1 MEKIEKYY
9 LDTNNYGFSTRQWSE
24 CEDANGDYQS
34 KTRSLKLTD
43 EEKRFLSDMNDD
55 MADTE
60 LRDDLPEICLCK
72 TSLDGLYSTDIKLL
86 LKDGHWYY
94 EYCTSDRE
102 QEDFEDENVTYVM
115 CIRMPDSLNDKLNKN
130 YIRGW

>member
-1 MEKIEKYY
+1 
-9 LDTNNYGFSTRQWSE
+9 
-24 CEDANGDYQS
+24 
-34 KTRSLKLTD
+34 
-43 EEKRFLSDMNDD
+43 MNDD

-60 LRDDLPEICLCK
+60 LRDDLPEIWLCK

>member
-1 MEKIEKYY
+1 
-9 LDTNNYGFSTRQWSE
+9 
-24 CEDANGDYQS
+24 
-34 KTRSLKLTD
+34 
-43 EEKRFLSDMNDD
+43 MNDD

-72 TSLDGLYSTDIKLL
+72 TSLDGLYSTDIILL

-94 EYCTSDRE
+94 EYCTSDRK

>member
-1 MEKIEKYY
+1 
-9 LDTNNYGFSTRQWSE
+9 
-24 CEDANGDYQS
+24 
-34 KTRSLKLTD
+34 
-43 EEKRFLSDMNDD
+43 MNDN

>member
-1 MEKIEKYY
+1 MIKIEGVSKS
-9 LDTNNYGFSTRQWSE
+9 YGNGAPALSNLNLEIEEGEFVFVVGASGSGKST
-24 CEDANGDYQS
+24 
-34 KTRSLKLTD
+34 
-43 EEKRFLSDMNDD
+43 F
-55 MADTE
+55 
-60 LRDDLPEICLCK
+60 
-72 TSLDGLYSTDIKLL
+72 IKLL

-102 QEDFEDENVTYVM
+102 QEDFEDEIVTYVM

>member
-1 MEKIEKYY
+1 MTTWLTPNSGMTCRRSAFAKPVS
-9 LDTNNYGFSTRQWSE
+9 TGFT
-24 CEDANGDYQS
+24 A
-34 KTRSLKLTD
+34 
-43 EEKRFLSDMNDD
+43 
-55 MADTE
+55 
-60 LRDDLPEICLCK
+60 
-72 TSLDGLYSTDIKLL
+72 